1 MDVVPRPI
9 VAIVGR
15 PNVGKSTLF
24 NRVLGWRKAIVDP
37 QSGLTRDR
45 LYGVAAW
52 RGREFTVVDTAGLDL
67 DTAQDE
73 SQAAIEAQ
81 TKVAIDQ
88 AQVIV
93 LLLDVRQGLTPVDR
107 EIARL
112 LRRSGR
118 QVVVAANK
126 ADSPTERHFAHEI
139 LELGF
144 EPPHLISAQHGTG
157 IGEFLD
163 RVIELLPPAEEEA
176 PGEAKADRLAIMG
189 RPNVGKSSLLNAL
202 LGDERALVSATP
214 GTTRDPVDTELIF
227 DNIPVVL
234 IDTAGIRRKSA
245 HRDRLERYSL
255 MRGITAMERGD
266 VVLLVIDAS
275 SGVLAQDQHV
285 AGYALEAGKGLL
297 IVVNKIDLVEPAQ
310 RKAAYWRAT
319 LAKDFKFAPFAPVVA
334 VSARTKEGIGAI
346 LPAALDVV
354 GQRRIKIPPN
364 ELNRLLRDALDEHP
378 PPSFK
383 GRRLK
388 VGYATQAG
396 SEAPTI
402 VMFVNDVGLLHFS
415 YRRYLEKKIRDR
427 FGLVGNPIKLI
438 LRSDTG
444 KRAGAK
450 SGGENASRSGAP
462 RRG

>member
-1 MDVVPRPI
+1 MPRPI

-45 LYGVAAW
+45 LYGIAEW

-67 DTAQDE
+67 DSAQDE
-73 SQAAIEAQ
+73 SRAAIEAQ

-93 LLLDVRQGLTPVDR
+93 LLLDIRQGLTPVDR
-107 EIARL
+107 DIAGL

-118 QVVVAANK
+118 RVVVAANK
-126 ADSPTERHFAHEI
+126 ADSPSERHFAYEM

-144 EPPHLISAQHGTG
+144 DSPHLLSAQHG
-157 IGEFLD
+157 IGVGDFLD
-163 RVIELLPPAEEEA
+163 RVLELLPPAEAEA
-176 PGEAKADRLAIMG
+176 PGDAKADRLAIMG

-202 LGDERALVSATP
+202 LGDERALVSAVP

-234 IDTAGIRRKSA
+234 VDTAGIRRKSA

-255 MRGITAMERGD
+255 MRGINAMERAD

-275 SGVLAQDQHV
+275 TGVLAQDQHV
-285 AGYALEAGKGLL
+285 AGYALEAGKGLV
-297 IVVNKIDLVEPAQ
+297 IVVNKIDLVPPLERKPAF
-310 RKAAYWRAT
+310 WRT
-319 LAKDFKFAPFAPVVA
+319 VLGKDFKFAPFAPVVA
-334 VSARTKEGIGAI
+334 VSAKTREGIGGI
-346 LPAALDVV
+346 IPAALEVV
-354 GQRRIKIPPN
+354 GQRRIKMPPN
-364 ELNRLLRDALDEHP
+364 ELNRVLREAFLSHP

-388 VGYATQAG
+388 LGYATQASG
-396 SEAPTI
+396 EAPTV
-402 VMFVNDVGLLHFS
+402 VMFVNDTGLLHFS

-427 FGLVGNPIKLI
+427 FGLIGNPLKPV
-438 LRSDTG
+438 S
-444 KRAGAK
+444 
-450 SGGENASRSGAP
+450 
-462 RRG
+462 